1 MLFTARA
8 IERIPTPEKRAT
20 YHDVQVRDLGLRV
33 EATGRKCFFWF
44 RKVLGRPTF
53 KLVGTFPQTS
63 VQEARGMA
71 MELSGQLDKFRRNDY
86 QTPNPFQDHRTEPT
100 LGRLFEQ
107 YTAMQL
113 RQYAKRAEAAER
125 EARYVFKHMSAWSDR
140 KLGHITRRDV
150 LDLHADIGE
159 KHRTQANRVLQ
170 LLKAMYGFA
179 QRTEMWSG
187 QNPAMGVKLFHEE
200 KRTRFVQPDELPR
213 LFMALR
219 DEPSADLR
227 DFVLLCLWTGA
238 RKSDVLS
245 MRWENVWLADNRW
258 DIPDPKNNEPYPVP
272 LTPEAVSILSERL
285 KVRREGNPWVFPSSG
300 KSGHVTDLKKRWHAL
315 LERAGIEDL
324 HIHDL
329 RRTLGSWQ
337 AAQGSSLLV
346 IGKSLGHKSTAATQ
360 IYARLNLDPVRASVE
375 AATRAM
381 IVAGAKEAKALEA
394 AKA

>member
-1 MLFTARA
+1 
-8 IERIPTPEKRAT
+8 
-20 YHDVQVRDLGLRV
+20 
-33 EATGRKCFFWF
+33 
-44 RKVLGRPTF
+44 
-53 KLVGTFPQTS
+53 
-63 VQEARGMA
+63 
-71 MELSGQLDKFRRNDY
+71 
-86 QTPNPFQDHRTEPT
+86 
-100 LGRLFEQ
+100 
-107 YTAMQL
+107 
-113 RQYAKRAEAAER
+113 
-125 EARYVFKHMSAWSDR
+125 
-140 KLGHITRRDV
+140 
-150 LDLHADIGE
+150 
-159 KHRTQANRVLQ
+159 
-170 LLKAMYGFA
+170 
-179 QRTEMWSG
+179 
-187 QNPAMGVKLFHEE
+187 
-200 KRTRFVQPDELPR
+200 
-213 LFMALR
+213 
-219 DEPSADLR
+219 
-227 DFVLLCLWTGA
+227 
-238 RKSDVLS
+238 
-245 MRWENVWLADNRW
+245 
-258 DIPDPKNNEPYPVP
+258 